1 MIVSGAVVNGGSVEV
16 GNGIVDIVGTGS
28 ESISF
33 LSTGSGGLEIADKA
47 GATSAYAG
55 KISGFGGVNHANTTQ
70 YIDLTSVTSGA
81 DISFNYTSANT
92 SNTSGT
98 LTVSN
103 GSTLEASIQFVGSYS
118 AGDFH
123 IVSGSDG
130 TVAITDPAVTSAVV
144 NGGTVTPAAFPQDGI
159 DLTQLAFN
167 ADDMTLGY
175 SENTTDTGGTLI
187 VSNGGAAT
195 SIALLGN
202 YMAASFVTT
211 PDGHGGTLVTEATQ
225 TPPTLAHPHPT

>member
-1 MIVSGAVVNGGSVEV
+1 MVNGGSVEV

-103 GSTLEASIQFVGSYS
+103 GSTLEASIQFVGSYTS
-118 AGDFH
+118 GDFH
-123 IVSGSDG
+123 IVSGSNG
-130 TVAITDPAVTSAVV
+130 TVAITDPTVVGGGVQSA
-144 NGGTVTPAAFPQDGI
+144 N
-159 DLTQLAFN
+159 
-167 ADDMTLGY
+167 
-175 SENTTDTGGTLI
+175 
-187 VSNGGAAT
+187 
-195 SIALLGN
+195 IALFGN
-202 YMAASFVTT
+202 YIAASFVTAA
-211 PDGHGGTLVTEATQ
+211 GGQGGTVVSEAAQ
-225 TPPTLAHPHPT
+225 PANQQPLLAHPHE